1 MWNCGMVEWF
11 VVFIEKSIST
21 YFISTF
27 LYLYSALNPL
37 FLFGVLVTAAPH
49 PHGYFNNMYWKT
61 YMTSCQTYH
70 NESSID
76 RNINRIFLFVIF
88 VCTSVNEKICYFKVN
103 NITVLSVIS
112 FLADKLQTPEDER
125 ENETRESRSRYLEM
139 R

>member
-1 MWNCGMVEWF
+1 
-11 VVFIEKSIST
+11 
-21 YFISTF
+21 
-27 LYLYSALNPL
+27 
-37 FLFGVLVTAAPH
+37 
-49 PHGYFNNMYWKT
+49 
-61 YMTSCQTYH
+61 MTSCQTYH

-112 FLADKLQTPEDER
+112 FLADKAQTPEDER